1 MSIDVLMPALSPTME
16 EGTLAKWHVKKG
28 DKVSSG
34 DVIAEIET
42 DKATMEVEA
51 VDEGVVEDILVPEG
65 SEGVKVNTPIARL
78 SGDDAAAAAP
88 APKAEPAKAEAPK
101 AEPAKAEA
109 PKPAPAP
116 VAATPAPAR
125 ASGERIFASPLA
137 RRIAEQKGLDL
148 GQMQGSGPH
157 GRIIKRDVEGATPQA
172 AKPAAAAATSAAAP
186 RQALSLAQM
195 GIPDGSYDLIPLDG
209 MRKTVARRMT
219 DSFRDVP
226 HFPLN
231 IDLEI
236 DGLLSSRAKI
246 NAMLEK
252 QGVKVSV
259 NDLVIKAAAEPRKV
273 QTLAQMGIPDG
284 SYDLIPL
291 DGMRKA
297 IARRMVDSVNAV
309 PHFPLTIDVEI
320 DALLAARARVNALLE
335 KSGVKVSVN
344 DFVIKAS
351 AMALKAVP
359 EANAS
364 YTPEGIAM
372 HHNADVAMAVAID
385 GGLITPIIRKAE
397 LKSLSQIA
405 VEAKDLAKRAR
416 DRKLKPEEFQGG
428 TFSVSNLGMFGI
440 KAFASIINEP
450 QGAIMSVG
458 AGEQRPVVK
467 NGQLAIATVM
477 TVTLTCDHRV
487 VDGAVGAKFL
497 QTFKAMIEDPVTML
511 A

>member
-1 MSIDVLMPALSPTME
+1 MTDILMPALSPTME
-16 EGTLAKWHVKKG
+16 EGVLAKWHVKVG
-28 DKVSSG
+28 DVVKAG

-51 VDEGVVEDILVPEG
+51 VDEGEVTDILVAEG

-78 SGDDAAAAAP
+78 KDEGGAAAP
-88 APKAEPAKAEAPK
+88 AKAEPAKAPTAAP
-101 AEPAKAEA
+101 AASANRGSA
-109 PKPAPAP
+109 QAAPAPAP
-116 VAATPAPAR
+116 QAVAAPSPAKAD
-125 ASGERIFASPLA
+125 GERVFASPLA
-137 RRIAEQKGLDL
+137 RRIAAQNGVDLKAVKGT
-148 GQMQGSGPH
+148 GPH
-157 GRIIKRDVEGATPQA
+157 GRIVKRDVEGVKGGTSA
-172 AKPAAAAATSAAAP
+172 PAASAAPKGEA
-186 RQALSLAQM
+186 RQVLSLEQQ
-195 GIPDGSYDLIPLDG
+195 GIP
-209 MRKTVARRMT
+209 V
-219 DSFRDVP
+219 
-226 HFPLN
+226 
-231 IDLEI
+231 
-236 DGLLSSRAKI
+236 
-246 NAMLEK
+246 
-252 QGVKVSV
+252 
-259 NDLVIKAAAEPRKV
+259 
-273 QTLAQMGIPDG
+273 G

-297 IARRMVDSVNAV
+297 IARRLTDSFRDV
-309 PHFPLTIDVEI
+309 PHFPLTIDCEI
-320 DALLAARARVNALLE
+320 DGLLAARVKVNAMLE
-335 KSGVKVSVN
+335 KDGIKVSVN

-364 YTPEGIAM
+364 YSPEGIAM

-397 LKSLSQIA
+397 TKTLSQIA
-405 VEAKDLAKRAR
+405 TESKDLAKRAR
-416 DRKLKPEEFQGG
+416 DRKLKPDEFQGG

-467 NGQLAIATVM
+467 NGALAVATVM

-487 VDGAVGAKFL
+487 VDGAIGAKFL
-497 QTFKAMIEDPVTML
+497 QVFKAMIEDPVTML